1 MPYTYRYLKEE
12 QNYAFRKR
20 LAQLHRPDRRDAR
33 VTCGAEEMEI
43 REGWSILVLE
53 GCSPVILNA
62 AKDLQD
68 YLLTSMGVSVLLKI
82 EKEPEKAACG
92 GDSILLLQDEGPAL
106 PTNGFR
112 LCCTERGIR
121 ITGATPLAA
130 AQGSYYLEDLMNR
143 KEAPVLQRQD
153 TVRAPAFSPR
163 MVHSGWGMDQFP
175 DSQLRL
181 MAHYGFDSVV
191 LTLRGID
198 ETAGGYRDIQ
208 DIIDRAAQYGLGV
221 YFYSNIPSEMHPD
234 DAGAE
239 EYYESIY
246 GKIFA
251 RYPQAKGLILV
262 GESIEFPSRDPHT
275 TGKIRSIPGTEAAE
289 WEFPD
294 KRPSPGWWPCS
305 DYPQYI
311 GLLKR
316 VVRRHCPQADIVFWT
331 YNWGW
336 APEEARVALLR
347 ALPEDITVMVTFE
360 MFERLR
366 HEGITN
372 VTVDYTLSFE
382 GPGKYFTS
390 EAEAVHARGM
400 RLYTMSNAAGLTWDF
415 GVIPYEPAPFQWAR
429 RYRALMDAHERY
441 GLCGTVDAHHFGW
454 WPSVICEMA
463 KWSLWEPETPL
474 EELAAQLARRDYGAA
489 AAPSVL
495 DCWRKW
501 SEAMTFYIPT
511 DEDQYGP
518 FRIGPSYPLILQ
530 VSKLGSKNLKLPQSK
545 FALTGNGIFYTL
557 YQPFEFAHQTPGFCR
572 TDTELRSLEKMR
584 ALWES
589 GTDTLEQAM
598 PEIPERKREEGERL
612 LNLGRFMLCCIR
624 TAIHVKRWYLLNM
637 RLRNAPEPEIAAALC
652 EELIG
657 LGRAELTNTRE
668 AIPLVTVDSRLG
680 WEPSME
686 YMTDRAHLEWKL
698 EQLRRVVEEEL
709 PELIEKLRETTDM

>member
-1 MPYTYRYLKEE
+1 MN
-12 QNYAFRKR
+12 QA
-20 LAQLHRPDRRDAR
+20 AIIHRPTSDYIYPSSRNTLELQLITARADADEVELWYWMRYETDPAKIRRQR
-33 VTCGAEEMEI
+33 LHV
-43 REGWSILVLE
+43 S
-53 GCSPVILNA
+53 
-62 AKDLQD
+62 LQD
-68 YLLTSMGVSVLLKI
+68 ALHDYYRTTVCTGQIAAYTRYCFHLKAGTD
-82 EKEPEKAACG
+82 ELWLGANGLQDTEPNMNGNFFEFLWPNPTDGFSAPAWRSRQVYYQIFPERFKNGDPSRTPPSAEDWGSAPTRENFMG
-92 GDSILLLQDEGPAL
+92 GDLAGIAQQLDYIQLL
-106 PTNGFR
+106 
-112 LCCTERGIR
+112 
-121 ITGATPLAA
+121 GATCL
-130 AQGSYYLEDLMNR
+130 YLT
-143 KEAPVLQRQD
+143 PIF
-153 TVRAPAFSPR
+153 RAPSNHKYDTADYFEIDPAF
-163 MVHSGWGMDQFP
+163 GTKD
-175 DSQLRL
+175 DLR
-181 MAHYGFDSVV
+181 
-191 LTLRGID
+191 R
-198 ETAGGYRDIQ
+198 
-208 DIIDRAAQYGLGV
+208 
-221 YFYSNIPSEMHPD
+221 
-234 DAGAE
+234 
-239 EYYESIY
+239 
-246 GKIFA
+246 
-251 RYPQAKGLILV
+251 LV
-262 GESIEFPSRDPHT
+262 DG
-275 TGKIRSIPGTEAAE
+275 
-289 WEFPD
+289 
-294 KRPSPGWWPCS
+294 
-305 DYPQYI
+305 
-311 GLLKR
+311 
-316 VVRRHCPQADIVFWT
+316 
-331 YNWGW
+331 
-336 APEEARVALLR
+336 
-347 ALPEDITVMVTFE
+347 
-360 MFERLR
+360 
-366 HEGITN
+366 
-372 VTVDYTLSFE
+372 
-382 GPGKYFTS
+382 
-390 EAEAVHARGM
+390 VHARGM

-624 TAIHVKRWYLLNM
+624 TAVHVKRWYLLNM
-637 RLRNAPEPEIAAALC
+637 RLRNAPEPEKAAAIC

-657 LGRAELTNTRE
+657 LGRAELANTRE
-668 AIPLVTVDSRLG
+668 AIPLVMVDSRLG

-686 YMTDRAHLEWKL
+686 YTTDRAHLEWKL